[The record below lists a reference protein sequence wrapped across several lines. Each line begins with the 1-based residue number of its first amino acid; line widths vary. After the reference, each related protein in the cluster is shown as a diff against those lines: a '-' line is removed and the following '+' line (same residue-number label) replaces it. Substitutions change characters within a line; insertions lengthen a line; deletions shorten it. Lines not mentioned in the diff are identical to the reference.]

1 MENHAIPQEIT
12 DRQTIITGNRNDGNM
27 IVFIYDE
34 DMEARAEF
42 IPPKDGGAPLN
53 PELVD
58 LILKKLDILHGIQ
71 WGIIQET
78 MIGCNKSGKPV
89 RDVIIARGDKPQD
102 EVTEYYEMNPHLIQ
116 QPPPPGTERQI
127 DYRAW
132 SPFIIVKRNQTLARF
147 HPKKNGIE
155 GKNIHGQVIPFEVR
169 SPAGVTGGKNT
180 RIEGN
185 FIVADID
192 GQFIENKNVLTVENS
207 LTIKGP
213 VGYAT
218 GNIIFPGDV
227 TINGPVADGFK
238 IYSGGSVTM
247 KQTFDMTDAIIKG
260 DLSVTG
266 GIIGRGQAMVK
277 AGGGIRAKFIENCRA
292 AARKAVI
299 VEKEIINSSIF
310 TLETIEM
317 GDRGI
322 ILGGDMYA
330 VRGIRA
336 GGIGRKEG
344 RSTRIHCGIDFTVD
358 QEKEKHT
365 GRLRII
371 GAKLKKLRDLMETVQ
386 EGTEDRIKMDELLQ
400 KLEEEQQ
407 KTSEKISELLGR
419 LIACEDAAVEVTGD
433 IVPGTLIEICQA
445 ALFVSA
451 PLKHVR
457 VRLDRELRTIITE
470 KL

>member
-1 MENHAIPQEIT
+1 MKNHAIPQEIN
-12 DRQTIITGNRNDGNM
+12 DRQSILMGNPNNGNM

-42 IPPKDGGAPLN
+42 IPSRDGGTPLN
-53 PELVD
+53 PELIN
-58 LILKKLDILHGIQ
+58 LILKRLDIVHGIQ

-78 MIGCNKSGKPV
+78 MIECNKSGKPI
-89 RDVIIARGDKPQD
+89 RDVIIARGDRPQD
-102 EVTEYYEMNPHLIQ
+102 EVSEYYEMNPHLIQ
-116 QPPPPGTERQI
+116 QPLPAGTERRI

-147 HPKKNGIE
+147 HPKKDGIA
-155 GKNIHGQVIPFEVR
+155 GKNIRGAAVPFEVC
-169 SPAGVTGGKNT
+169 SPVGVSGGKNT
-180 RIEGN
+180 RIEGK

-192 GQFIENKNVLTVENS
+192 GQFIENKNVLTVEDS

-238 IYSGGSVTM
+238 IYSGGSVTI
-247 KQTFDMTDAIIKG
+247 KQTFDMTDAVIKG
-260 DLSVTG
+260 DLNVSG

-299 VEKEIINSSIF
+299 IEREIINASIF
-310 TLETIEM
+310 TLENIEM

-330 VRGIRA
+330 VKGIRT

-371 GAKLKKLRDLMETVQ
+371 AAKLKRLRDLMETAR

-419 LIACEDAAVEVTGD
+419 LITCEDAVVEVTGD